1 MISKQ
6 LKNKLRRYK
15 YLLKWYLQY
24 HFQKVESYKNRKPF
38 DVSESQ
44 NLVLVPHAD
53 DEWIGNSQLLLKK
66 NTIVY
71 YFQFLGNNYNETNK
85 TVRRNELIDLKNK
98 IGFELVVSNS
108 YEDYSDLKELLNNK
122 SISNIFIPFP
132 IDWHKEHIK
141 VNTIFYHVLSGLEIK
156 PNLFFYHI
164 SVPLPI
170 DFEINYMQMDKSD
183 LHFKQTIFADIYK
196 SQYNT
201 PIKRLNYQ
209 LRLNAK
215 GSECYATENFVELS
229 FEEWT
234 DLLNFVNDNYDTK
247 IKELIYYIDD
257 LGKIREKSNQIYR
270 DWKNNN

>member
-1 MISKQ
+1 M
-6 LKNKLRRYK
+6 
-15 YLLKWYLQY
+15 KWNWQY
-24 HFQKVESYKNRKPF
+24 YFQKVESYKNRKPF

-85 TVRRNELIDLKNK
+85 TVRRNELIELKNK
-98 IGFELVVSNS
+98 IGFELIVSNS

-141 VNTIFYHVLSGLEIK
+141 VNTIFHHVLSGLQIK

-183 LHFKQTIFADIYK
+183 LHFKKTIFADIYK

-215 GSECYATENFVELS
+215 GLECYATENFVELS

-234 DLLNFVNDNYDTK
+234 DLLNFVKDNYDTK

-257 LGKIREKSNQIYR
+257 LGEIREKSNQIYK
-270 DWKNNN
+270 DWKNKN